1 MVFYRMLKAHYDAI
15 QCISLFGR
23 NFAEIREPQQTAS
36 EIFRIFSEL
45 HRNMEKDGLK
55 MLKSIKPVLSDLGT
69 YLTKAI
75 PDTKLTIRRYA
86 DAKFTYLS
94 YCLKVKELDDEEH
107 TYAALQDPLYRVET
121 GNYEYR
127 LILRCRQ
134 EARTK
139 FASLRNDVLEKLE
152 LLESKHAQDL
162 VNHLRKLIE
171 GLAQYSKDILE
182 KLQAN
187 PNLFPIE
194 VDLKSS
200 AFQYKSNQVV
210 KFEEDEAPGDEEIP
224 IEIGVEALS
233 TKDNAQKCPDQT
245 STNQGQLIGGFEEIN
260 LNDPHFSQDQ
270 MTTGDSLLVELGIA
284 DIDLSLPSAASVKQQ
299 PQIPPNQPTPQKMSI
314 DNSLDWLADDLN
326 VFSSDAIDD
335 MFKFNANDNKNQLVS
350 NNNNNTNLLD

>member
-1 MVFYRMLKAHYDAI
+1 MLKAHFDVI
-15 QCISLFGR
+15 QCFSLFGR

-36 EIFRIFSEL
+36 ETFRVFSEM

-55 MLKSIKPVLSDLGT
+55 MLKAVKPVLNDLGT

-134 EARTK
+134 EARAK

-162 VNHLRKLIE
+162 VNQLRKLIE
-171 GLAQYSKDILE
+171 GLAIYSQDILE
-182 KLQAN
+182 KIQTH

-200 AFQYKSNQVV
+200 AFQYKSNQMTQY
-210 KFEEDEAPGDEEIP
+210 EDDDTQIDEIP
-224 IEIGVEALS
+224 IEIGLDALGS
-233 TKDNAQKCPDQT
+233 
-245 STNQGQLIGGFEEIN
+245 STNRNTEKIANNSQSDECSHLLAGFQEIN
-260 LNDPHFSQDQ
+260 LNDSVQQSEDDKSF
-270 MTTGDSLLVELGIA
+270 TTDSLLLELGIA
-284 DIDLSLPSAASVKQQ
+284 DINLALNPPTNPNNPDKKEQQQQQKQNEPNKSLENC
-299 PQIPPNQPTPQKMSI
+299 I
-314 DNSLDWLADDLN
+314 DWLSDEAN
-326 VFSSDAIDD
+326 AFSVDAIDD
-335 MFKFNANDNKNQLVS
+335 FFAFDETDKKNRVAS
-350 NNNNNTNLLD
+350 DKNINLLD